1 MTVKQRKGGKG
12 RNENN
17 AGALVA
23 PGWTEERAAG
33 GPRHRE
39 AWAWRC
45 RAALGLLLLG
55 VAAAGVA
62 VLGWLL
68 VHQLQSLEQL
78 GETVGKLRGR
88 LAELE
93 VLKEQEQRTR
103 EQLSNM
109 VELERRLSDLELAQM
124 LSRQKL
130 ERASSA
136 AERIV
141 ASDPIGK
148 LAAFQAEVKQAISEL
163 RGELSSGTELAALQS
178 QLEQL
183 RTTELE
189 MLRQEV
195 AGLLASGSR
204 LEQSVASLT
213 SSLTSAQRS
222 LEENAHSLQAMQQEM
237 EHTKVAGERLENSIG
252 SLSAQTFILEGSLKR
267 TTLLTHALQLQLKEN
282 SKALAGL
289 QEVVANQRGSDS
301 SEPQQLENLWVQIQ
315 QLQME
320 RSAMQEQVNEA
331 LHSIADQRRELQ
343 GRILEL
349 ETAVHALQG
358 HVTQVELGMVSLN
371 TQLSAAVEQQLQ
383 GLKLGMAN
391 LESSLGTSLQQCLS
405 GEVQTRCEN
414 EGSCVWPHVREV
426 SFPHHVPTQPAI
438 VLGLVGLSARGS
450 VGISVRAVDVTDS
463 GFKIHI
469 ANMGNQSL
477 SSVRVSWMLCA

>member
-1 MTVKQRKGGKG
+1 MTVKQRRGGRG
-12 RNENN
+12 RPENS
-17 AGALVA
+17 AGAPAA
-23 PGWTEERAAG
+23 PGWAEERAAA
-33 GPRHRE
+33 GPGPRE
-39 AWAWRC
+39 AWAWGC
-45 RAALGLLLLG
+45 RAALALLLLG

-68 VHQLQSLEQL
+68 VHQLGALEQL
-78 GETVGKLRGR
+78 REALGKLRGR

-93 VLKEQEQRTR
+93 ALREQERGTR

-109 VELERRLSDLELAQM
+109 AELERRLSDLELAQM

-130 ERASSA
+130 ERAFAA
-136 AERIV
+136 AERIE

-148 LAAFQAEVKQAISEL
+148 LAAFQVEVKKAISEL
-163 RGELSSGTELAALQS
+163 RGELPSGTELAALQS

-222 LEENAHSLQAMQQEM
+222 LEENAQSLQAMQQEV
-237 EHTKVAGERLENSIG
+237 EHAKVAGERLENSMG
-252 SLSAQTFILEGSLKR
+252 SLSAQTFILEGSLNR
-267 TTLLTHALQLQLKEN
+267 TTLVAHALQQQLEQN

-301 SEPQQLENLWVQIQ
+301 SEPRQLEKLRVQIQ
-315 QLQME
+315 QLQLE
-320 RSAMQEQVNEA
+320 RSAVQERVNEA

-343 GRILEL
+343 GRISEL
-349 ETAVHALQG
+349 ETAIHALQG
-358 HVTQVELGMVSLN
+358 HVTQVELGMVNLN
-371 TQLSAAVEQQLQ
+371 TQLSTAVEQQLQ

-405 GEVQTRCEN
+405 GEVQTRCET
-414 EGSCVWPHVREV
+414 EGSCVWPRVREV
-426 SFPHHVPTQPAI
+426 SFPHRVLTQPVI
-438 VLGLVGLSARGS
+438 MLGLVGLSAHGS

-477 SSVRVSWMLCA
+477 SSARVSWMLCA

>member
-1 MTVKQRKGGKG
+1 MTAKQRKAG
-12 RNENN
+12 RGRTENN
-17 AGALVA
+17 AGAFVA
-23 PGWTEERAAG
+23 PGRTEEREAG

-39 AWAWRC
+39 AWAWKC

-68 VHQLQSLEQL
+68 VHQLETLEQL
-78 GETVGKLRGR
+78 GETVEKVRGR
-88 LAELE
+88 LEELE
-93 VLKEQEQRTR
+93 VLKEQVQRTR
-103 EQLSNM
+103 EQLSNTA
-109 VELERRLSDLELAQM
+109 ELERRLSDLELAQM

-130 ERASSA
+130 ERASVA

-163 RGELSSGTELAALQS
+163 RGELPSGTELAELQS

-195 AGLLASGSR
+195 AGLLSSGSR

-213 SSLTSAQRS
+213 GSLTSAQRS
-222 LEENAHSLQAMQQEM
+222 LEEKAHSLQAMQQEA
-237 EHTKVAGERLENSIG
+237 EHAKVAGERLENNIG
-252 SLSAQTFILEGSLKR
+252 SLSARTFILEGSLNR
-267 TTLLTHALQLQLKEN
+267 TTLLARALQLQLEQN

-289 QEVVANQRGSDS
+289 QEVAANQSGSDS
-301 SEPQQLENLWVQIQ
+301 SEPRQLENLRVQIQ
-315 QLQME
+315 QLHME
-320 RSAMQEQVNEA
+320 RSATQERVSEA

-343 GRILEL
+343 GRISEL
-349 ETAVHALQG
+349 ETAIHALQG
-358 HVTQVELGMVSLN
+358 HVTQVELGMVNLN
-371 TQLSAAVEQQLQ
+371 TQLSGVVEQQLQ
-383 GLKLGMAN
+383 GLKIGMAN

-405 GEVQTRCEN
+405 GEVQTRCET
-414 EGSCVWPHVREV
+414 EDGCGWPHVHEI
-426 SFPHHVPTQPAI
+426 SFPHRVPTQPAI
-438 VLGLVGLSARGS
+438 MLGLVGLSTRGS
-450 VGISVRAVDVTDS
+450 VGISVRALDITDS

-469 ANMGNQSL
+469 ASMGNQSL
-477 SSVRVSWMLCA
+477 TSARVSWMLCA

>member
-1 MTVKQRKGGKG
+1 MTVKQRKAG
-12 RNENN
+12 RGRTENN

-23 PGWTEERAAG
+23 PGWTEERVAG

-45 RAALGLLLLG
+45 RAVLGLLLLG

-68 VHQLQSLEQL
+68 VHQLETLEQL
-78 GETVGKLRGR
+78 GETVEKLRGR
-88 LAELE
+88 LEELQ
-93 VLKEQEQRTR
+93 VLKEQVQRTR
-103 EQLSNM
+103 EQLS
-109 VELERRLSDLELAQM
+109 VTAELERRLSDLELAQM

-130 ERASSA
+130 ERASAS

-148 LAAFQAEVKQAISEL
+148 LAAFQAEVKQAIREL
-163 RGELSSGTELAALQS
+163 REELPSGTELQS

-195 AGLLASGSR
+195 AGLLSSGSR
-204 LEQSVASLT
+204 LERSVASLT
-213 SSLTSAQRS
+213 GSLTSTQRG
-222 LEENAHSLQAMQQEM
+222 LEEKAHSLQAMQQEA
-237 EHTKVAGERLENSIG
+237 EHAKVAGERLENDIC
-252 SLSAQTFILEGSLKR
+252 SLSARTFVLEGSLNR
-267 TTLLTHALQLQLKEN
+267 ITLLAHVLQLQLEQN

-289 QEVVANQRGSDS
+289 QEVAANQSGSDS
-301 SEPQQLENLWVQIQ
+301 SEPRQLENLRVQIQ
-315 QLQME
+315 QLKME
-320 RSAMQEQVNEA
+320 RSATQEQVDEA
-331 LHSIADQRRELQ
+331 LHSIADQRGELN
-343 GRILEL
+343 GRISEL
-349 ETAVHALQG
+349 ETAIHALQG

-371 TQLSAAVEQQLQ
+371 TQLSGAVEQQLQ

-391 LESSLGTSLQQCLS
+391 LASSLGTSLQQCLS
-405 GEVQTRCEN
+405 GEVQTRCETE
-414 EGSCVWPHVREV
+414 EGCGWPRVREV
-426 SFPHHVPTQPAI
+426 SFPHRVTTQPAI
-438 VLGLVGLSARGS
+438 MLGLVELSTHGS

-469 ANMGNQSL
+469 ASMGNQTLASA
-477 SSVRVSWMLCA
+477 RVSWMLCA